1 MQHFRCH
8 RKRRQVCS
16 FLSLVRR
23 EGAGRWRLLN
33 TKVTTNFSGWL
44 CFALCFQCSIS
55 LDKSS
60 FQISESRSD
69 VSAVGH
75 LWCLIHLFCNFW
87 LKAFVKEASPR
98 CLHAILCS
106 SQLWFLVW
114 VRMATSVLEGRA
126 PPRLAV
132 HHIGSLSTWLLP
144 QVQQETRAK
153 CLQLDNW
160 ISTVKWW

>member
-23 EGAGRWRLLN
+23 EEAGRWRLLN

-60 FQISESRSD
+60 FQIRESRCD

-75 LWCLIHLFCNFW
+75 LWCLIHFFCNFW
-87 LKAFVKEASPR
+87 LKAFAKVAGPR
-98 CLHAILCS
+98 CHLVFFSALFFGVGAHGHKCARRICS
-106 SQLWFLVW
+106 SQAGCASHWITEYLV
-114 VRMATSVLEGRA
+114 VSQSTTGDQCKVFATG
-126 PPRLAV
+126 
-132 HHIGSLSTWLLP
+132 
-144 QVQQETRAK
+144 
-153 CLQLDNW
+153 
-160 ISTVKWW
+160 